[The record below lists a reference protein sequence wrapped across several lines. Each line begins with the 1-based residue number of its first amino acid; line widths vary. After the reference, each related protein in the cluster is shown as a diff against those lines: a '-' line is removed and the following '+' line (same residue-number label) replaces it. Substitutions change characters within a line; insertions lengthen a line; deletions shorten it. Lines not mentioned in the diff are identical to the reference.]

1 MQPIRRAVIDVGTN
15 SVKLL
20 VADVSGHDIRPVRE
34 QSKQTRLGHGFYE
47 THRLQ
52 PEAIDATAKAVA
64 AFAALAREAQAL
76 SIRVIATSAARE
88 AVNRQELT
96 TAIEHASGLKVEVI
110 SGDQEADLGYQGV
123 TTNPQLAQAPLL
135 LMDVGGGSTQ
145 FVFGRDERAHFRHS
159 FPLGAVRLM
168 ETLPCSDPPQP
179 AELAACRQWL
189 KAFLQNDVQP
199 KLLPAIGAAGPNVGV
214 DDKPLTGEL
223 PKSSAH
229 SEVGRVSPSAP
240 SAAAQM
246 GTLRT
251 TSAQCGALGE
261 TRPTSGQLE
270 QYALTPA
277 AEESGAGVQLIG
289 VGGTAS
295 ILGCM
300 EAELTSFDRARIE
313 ATRLRADR
321 VSWHLER
328 LWSLPL
334 DQRMNIVG
342 LPKNRADI
350 ILMGVA
356 VYQAVM
362 ETFGFPELRISTRGL
377 RFAALLQDAP
387 QPHTESPAQALRSS

>member
-20 VADVSGHDIRPVRE
+20 VADVAGHEIRPVCE

-52 PEAIDATAKAVA
+52 AEAIEATAKAVA
-64 AFAALAREAQAL
+64 RFASMAREAQAG

-96 TAIEHASGLKVEVI
+96 AAIEQASALKVEVI
-110 SGDQEADLGYQGV
+110 SGDQEADWGFQGV
-123 TTNPQLAQAPLL
+123 TTDPQLAQMPLL
-135 LMDVGGGSTQ
+135 LMDVGGGSAQ
-145 FVFGRDERAHFRHS
+145 FVFGRNGRTHFRHS

-168 ETLPCSDPPQP
+168 ETIPCGDPPKP
-179 AELAACRQWL
+179 SELAACRQWL
-189 KAFLQNDVQP
+189 KAFLQNEVRP
-199 KLLPAIGAAGPNVGV
+199 KLLPEIGDARPNVGL
-214 DDKPLTGEL
+214 DQSLLT
-223 PKSSAH
+223 
-229 SEVGRVSPSAP
+229 
-240 SAAAQM
+240 SAAT
-246 GTLRT
+246 G
-251 TSAQCGALGE
+251 SGE
-261 TRPTSGQLE
+261 E
-270 QYALTPA
+270 
-277 AEESGAGVQLIG
+277 VQLVG

-295 ILGCM
+295 ILACM
-300 EAELTSFDRARIE
+300 EAELRSFDRARIE
-313 ATRLRADR
+313 ATRLSAAR

-334 DQRMNIVG
+334 EQRKNIVG
-342 LPKNRADI
+342 MPKNRADI

-377 RFAALLQDAP
+377 RFAAMM
-387 QPHTESPAQALRSS
+387 HY